1 MHKKYILIGSFV
13 LLTGIA
19 LWIISMG
26 TESKSNRAEAKETKE
41 KDTTHA
47 SLPSPKQ
54 LTRTKD
60 TSTLK
65 VSSSA
70 DSEKVVYIKEK
81 RVFDNAFEPIDITE
95 LRTSY
100 PPMKGVEPISAFIL
114 KQNTIKDLYNGDTLT
129 LPEINGYDYSLK
141 IEKRVLN
148 TNGSVTLEASLE
160 GEDRTQLSILTEGDK
175 TSFITLSTSE
185 GIFEIQTLNGK
196 GYVYSSADI
205 KNARIDYSKTDTLI
219 PHQKH

>member
-1 MHKKYILIGSFV
+1 MNKRYIPIGSFV
-13 LLTGIA
+13 LLIGIA
-19 LWIISMG
+19 LWITSVE
-26 TESKSNRAEAKETKE
+26 TESKSNKAEA

-54 LTRTKD
+54 VIRTKD
-60 TSTLK
+60 TSAPK
-65 VSSSA
+65 VSKSSA
-70 DSEKVVYIKEK
+70 GSKKVVYIKEK
-81 RVFDNAFEPIDITE
+81 RVFDNAFEPIDIAE

-100 PPMKGVEPISAFIL
+100 PPMKGVEPISAFKL
-114 KQNTIKDLYNGDTLT
+114 KQNTIKDLYNGDTLA
-129 LPEINGYDYSLK
+129 LPEINGYDYSLT

-160 GEDRTQLSILTEGDK
+160 GEDKTHLSILTEGDK

-196 GYVYSSADI
+196 GYVYSSTDI